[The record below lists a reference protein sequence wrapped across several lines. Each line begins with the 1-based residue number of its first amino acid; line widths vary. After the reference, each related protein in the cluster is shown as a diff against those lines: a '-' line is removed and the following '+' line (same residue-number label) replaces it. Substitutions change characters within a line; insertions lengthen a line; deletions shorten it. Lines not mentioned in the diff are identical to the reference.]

1 MKIKPIAVAVAVV
14 FSLTSCVSTDPLKKN
29 KETLIGCAI
38 GTGLGALLGNYIAG
52 KDGIAY
58 GAAAGAAIGCTIGY
72 DVQKK
77 REALEALAKA
87 ENLNIQYASISTST
101 AEDSPSSIFINSTDN
116 TVTGEDAEKYADYQ
130 DVGMAATI
138 SSNDDTMFVSGSA
151 IATNKAKVQ
160 FQKLSEI
167 YKDSSANILIT
178 GHTDSSGSEELN
190 QSLSEQRAR
199 YVAQIFSEAG
209 IAPERLYFQGAGESQ
224 PVAANRAESGKA
236 QNRRVEVIEIV
247 GKPEQLLA
255 YSSKQKSNLAYLSR
269 RSQDRVNSVAAPAK
283 ETTRSSS
290 GSQTPQID
298 LAKVSQ
304 AQVKKLV
311 KPTSLKVPSVDFGGT
326 EMTQIASNF
335 AYLVGERKQ
344 DSFALFSKAYASEI
358 SNLNCAAE
366 GPRVDGEVK
375 SLATGDRYQKSDYNT
390 GDYLPG
396 MNGTVWVEK
405 VNGHYIGLTP
415 VAVISNG
422 GAAVTAPVINIWKD
436 FDSGKTQDTPSYQVN
451 SSIETYYGETGL
463 LYRVF
468 STDRNA
474 PVRCMDIVMPIDK
487 TAKAIAGKL
496 YYEKNKTVYEAN
508 FEPKL
513 L

>member
-14 FSLTSCVSTDPLKKN
+14 FTLTSCVSTDPLKKN

-38 GTGLGALLGNYIAG
+38 GTGIGALLGNYIAG
-52 KDGIAY
+52 KDGIGY

-101 AEDSPSSIFINSTDN
+101 AEDSSSSIFINSTDN
-116 TVTGEDAEKYADYQ
+116 TITGEDAEKYADYQ
-130 DVGMAATI
+130 NVGMAATI

-151 IATNKAKVQ
+151 IATDKAKAQ

-209 IAPERLYFQGAGESQ
+209 IASERLFFQGAGESQ
-224 PVAANRAESGKA
+224 PVAANNAESGKA

-247 GKPEQLLA
+247 GEPAQLLA

-269 RSQDRVNSVAAPAK
+269 RSQDRVTSVKPTPKVSPNSSDTASAIN
-283 ETTRSSS
+283 
-290 GSQTPQID
+290 ID
-298 LAKVSQ
+298 LAKVSK
-304 AQVKKLV
+304 AEVKKLV
-311 KPTSLKVPSVDFGGT
+311 KPVTLKVASVDFGGT
-326 EMTQIASNF
+326 EMTQIESNF
-335 AYLVGERKQ
+335 AQLVGERKQ

-358 SNLNCAAE
+358 SSLNCVAE
-366 GPRVDGEVK
+366 GPRVDGEIK
-375 SLATGDRYQKSDYNT
+375 SLATGKPYQKSDYNT
-390 GDYLPG
+390 ADYLPG

-415 VAVISNG
+415 VAVVSNG
-422 GAAVTAPVINIWKD
+422 GAAVSAPEIKIWKN
-436 FDSGKTQDTPSYQVN
+436 FDNGKAQETPNYQV
-451 SSIETYYGETGL
+451 SSSVETYYGETGL

-468 STDRNA
+468 SKDSNA

>member
-1 MKIKPIAVAVAVV
+1 MI

-38 GTGLGALLGNYIAG
+38 GTGIGALLGNYIAG

-72 DVQKK
+72 DAQKK

-101 AEDSPSSIFINSTDN
+101 STDSPNSIFINTANSSVTD
-116 TVTGEDAEKYADYQ
+116 EDAEKYADYQ

-138 SSNDDTMFVSGSA
+138 SSNDNTMFVSGSA

-190 QSLSEQRAR
+190 QHLSEQRAR

-209 IAPERLYFQGAGESQ
+209 IASERLFFQGAGESQ
-224 PVAANRAESGKA
+224 PISANSTQAGKA

-247 GKPEQLLA
+247 GEPEQLLA

-269 RSQDRVNSVAAPAK
+269 RSQDKVKSVVATAKTSTRVSSVSHSP
-283 ETTRSSS
+283 EV
-290 GSQTPQID
+290 D
-298 LAKVSQ
+298 LAKVSK
-304 AQVKKLV
+304 AEVKKLI
-311 KPTSLKVPSVDFGGT
+311 KPVTRKIASVDFGGT
-326 EMTQIASNF
+326 AMTRIESDF
-335 AYLVGERKQ
+335 AQLVGERKQ

-358 SNLNCAAE
+358 SSLNCVAE
-366 GPRVDGEVK
+366 AHELTVK
-375 SLATGDRYQKSDYNT
+375 SK
-390 GDYLPG
+390 
-396 MNGTVWVEK
+396 VWLQASVTK
-405 VNGHYIGLTP
+405 R
-415 VAVISNG
+415 VIIIPQTICL
-422 GAAVTAPVINIWKD
+422 V
-436 FDSGKTQDTPSYQVN
+436 
-451 SSIETYYGETGL
+451 
-463 LYRVF
+463 
-468 STDRNA
+468 
-474 PVRCMDIVMPIDK
+474 
-487 TAKAIAGKL
+487 
-496 YYEKNKTVYEAN
+496 
-508 FEPKL
+508 
-513 L
+513 